1 MSISFWNR
9 CEDAG
14 LDFNGE
20 EHENYGFS
28 DFFLLIILSCFDVPF
43 AHLSSLS
50 APVLKHPE

>member
-9 CEDAG
+9 SEDAG

-28 DFFLLIILSCFDVPF
+28 DFPFDNSILRWFRMLIYLLY
-43 AHLSSLS
+43 
-50 APVLKHPE
+50 